1 MAPLGDE
8 VQVAAFLFVGLII
21 IPALVGAVIALVV
34 FFDETR
40 QEIMMVR
47 RHSNRAHQ
55 DGILTKKPLRKAS

>member
-1 MAPLGDE
+1 MGDE

-21 IPALVGAVIALVV
+21 FPALVV

-40 QEIMMVR
+40 QEIMIMR
-47 RHSNRAHQ
+47 RHSNRAHK